1 MPFKPFFG
9 IKTFFLIFNRF
20 LIFSRF
26 FLFKRYLYYSDMIS
40 KFSAPTYPISES
52 FTKIGRF
59 LRIIHAVW
67 VILNLRWDYVTYTCT
82 KLTHVHVSSKFK
94 TKNYLLREK
103 LLNSVSFVKW
113 VISEWLMGI
122 FSEDSLNFGTI
133 LAGVGRFI
141 RTGADRLTIVDKWC
155 RDDRIV
161 AIEAPRCVWILKNLI
176 IIYIY
181 IYHIIKY
188 VKIFQKWIF

>member
-1 MPFKPFFG
+1 M
-9 IKTFFLIFNRF
+9 
-20 LIFSRF
+20 
-26 FLFKRYLYYSDMIS
+26 
-40 KFSAPTYPISES
+40 
-52 FTKIGRF
+52 
-59 LRIIHAVW
+59 
-67 VILNLRWDYVTYTCT
+67 
-82 KLTHVHVSSKFK
+82 
-94 TKNYLLREK
+94 REK

-113 VISEWLMGI
+113 VISEWLIGI

-176 IIYIY
+176 IIYL
-181 IYHIIKY
+181 YHIIKY
-188 VKIFQKWIF
+188 VKIFQKWIFNSLFHHLTDKKIAGFRAFFDFWWFALIFSWQFLVSCIFRLWILRKFEFRAIINSYTFGRDPRSPFCLTYFYRDF